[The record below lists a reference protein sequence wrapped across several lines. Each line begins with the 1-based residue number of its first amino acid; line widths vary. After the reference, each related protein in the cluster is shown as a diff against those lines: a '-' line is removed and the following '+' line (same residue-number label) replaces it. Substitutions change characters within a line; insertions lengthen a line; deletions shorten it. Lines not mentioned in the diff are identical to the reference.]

1 VFNSDRDSDF
11 LFTYHEQVMHN
22 FAAIFL
28 AVELVLVA
36 PTLHPEFALYGIGM
50 GLVYVSFAYVFAY
63 QGGGYYVYSF
73 IDPRLR
79 YAPIVMSGLAATI
92 AAFYL
97 AIYVVSHVVH
107 MNALL
112 GAMLIASW
120 VIMIVQ
126 FRPTQKTNQS
136 SS

>member
-1 VFNSDRDSDF
+1 
-11 LFTYHEQVMHN
+11 M
-22 FAAIFL
+22 
-28 AVELVLVA
+28 LVA

-126 FRPTQKTNQS
+126 FRPTQKANQS